1 MALWWTL
8 AIAVT
13 CLSGLTSPGP
23 VPSTTDLR
31 ELISELRNIS
41 QNQAPLCNGTM
52 VWSVNFTTGVYCAAL
67 DSLINISGCH
77 AIHKTQRM
85 LSGLCPDKAMAKYV
99 SSLQARDTKVELA
112 TFVNDLRKYLQYLY
126 RYPTLDKH
134 H

>member
-41 QNQAPLCNGTM
+41 QNQVSKGWPGSCLLGC
-52 VWSVNFTTGVYCAAL
+52 GVGCPHQEVL
-67 DSLINISGCH
+67 SKLGLILSACGSGRC
-77 AIHKTQRM
+77 
-85 LSGLCPDKAMAKYV
+85 LVG
-99 SSLQARDTKVELA
+99 
-112 TFVNDLRKYLQYLY
+112 
-126 RYPTLDKH
+126 
-134 H
+134 